1 MDRQSLM
8 SMLTGREDDV
18 AQGVIDGRSNKEIA
32 HFLAI
37 SPRTVEHHLT
47 SIFRKLG
54 VRSRTALLA
63 KLGTVTLEESAALS
77 ATAPV
82 STSYAVSDG
91 ARIAYQVVGEG
102 PEDLVLVPGFV
113 SNVDIGWTW
122 PALAAFQFMLASRHR
137 LVLFDKRGTGLS
149 DPVPSPA
156 HLSLSHRMDELR
168 AVMDAA
174 HCRRSTV
181 FGFSEGAALAMLLAV
196 TYPGRV
202 KRLILWGAR
211 VTGGADPDDLMSR
224 SLADDSAERWQR
236 IQKDWGTGRYLAPV
250 VPSLADDPASLEH
263 VARFERHGASP
274 ASVFETIRLAGEGDV
289 RNLCPAVGVPTL
301 VLHRLGD
308 RLVPVAH
315 GRYLARNIPGASYVE
330 LEGGDHPP
338 WLGDTERANRE
349 ITGFLRGPLTTS
361 RPTSQ

>member
-1 MDRQSLM
+1 MR
-8 SMLTGREDDV
+8 MLTGREDDV
-18 AQGVIDGRSNKEIA
+18 AQGVMEGRSNKEIA

-54 VRSRTALLA
+54 VSSRTALLA
-63 KLGTVTLEESAALS
+63 KLGRPAIEGSAAS
-77 ATAPV
+77 PAQAPV
-82 STSYAVSDG
+82 ATSYAVSDG

-122 PALAAFQFMLASRHR
+122 PALAAFQFMLASLHR

-174 HCRRSTV
+174 RCRRATV

-202 KRLILWGAR
+202 ERLILWGAR
-211 VTGGADPDDLMSR
+211 VTGGSDPDDPTSR
-224 SLADDSAERWQR
+224 SLADDSAERWRR
-236 IQKDWGTGRYLAPV
+236 IQEEWGTGRYLAPFI
-250 VPSLADDPASLEH
+250 PSLAGDPVSLDH
-263 VARFERHGASP
+263 IARFERHGASP
-274 ASVFETIRLAGEGDV
+274 ASVFETVRLAGEGDV
-289 RNLCPAVGVPTL
+289 RNLCSAIGVPTL
-301 VLHRLGD
+301 VLHRLND

-338 WLGDTERANRE
+338 WVGDTERVGRE
-349 ITGFLRGPLTTS
+349 ITDFLR
-361 RPTSQ
+361 RPVRQVG

>member
-1 MDRQSLM
+1 MR
-8 SMLTGREDDV
+8 MLTGREGDV
-18 AQGVIDGRSNKEIA
+18 AQGVMDGRSNKEIA
-32 HFLAI
+32 HFLAM

-54 VRSRTALLA
+54 VSSRTALLA
-63 KLGTVTLEESAALS
+63 KLGRASSEGSVSS
-77 ATAPV
+77 WSTAPV
-82 STSYAVSDG
+82 ATSYAVSDG

-122 PALAAFQFMLASRHR
+122 PALAGFQLMLASRHR

-174 HCRRSTV
+174 HCRKATV

-196 TYPGRV
+196 TYPDRV
-202 KRLILWGAR
+202 ERLILWGAR
-211 VTGGADPDDLMSR
+211 VTGGTDPDDSTSP
-224 SLADDSAERWQR
+224 SLADDSAERWRR
-236 IQKDWGTGRYLAPV
+236 IQEHWGTGRYLAPFA
-250 VPSLADDPASLEH
+250 PSLAGDPVSLEH

-274 ASVFETIRLAGEGDV
+274 ASVFETVRLAGEGDV
-289 RNLCPAVGVPTL
+289 RNLCSAISVPTL

-315 GRYLARNIPGASYVE
+315 GRYLAQHIPGASYVE

-338 WLGDTERANRE
+338 WVGDTERVDRE
-349 ITGFLRGPLTTS
+349 ITGFLGRAVPKVG
-361 RPTSQ
+361 